1 IKSCEYH
8 RYCYLS
14 NLDATVRKINSTQFQ
29 KQNIRVLVAAD
40 VAAPGI
46 DIPHLDNE
54 IRQAAEFLELPQL
67 LMVLESIQARSQF
80 MNSDLNNQYKQVV
93 RQRLEDICLFAD
105 VMFELDDGSMPAH
118 RAILTA
124 RCDMMKAMFS
134 GDFRE
139 SSAKV
144 IVFPG
149 VREYTFH
156 KLLCYLYTDEVPAI
170 SLCLPR
176 LVNLVES
183 RVIEDLERLA
193 QNDGNEGVENCLR
206 LLEPCKLHNAD
217 QLADWY
223 LKDYDY
229 YQKCFAEQDKEIK
242 PTLKRNRNHSGCLC
256 FSGTNKSRRA
266 EAETKSSGDT
276 TADRPL
282 FDASTEVDLYLRA
295 EILSYEL

>member
-1 IKSCEYH
+1 
-8 RYCYLS
+8 
-14 NLDATVRKINSTQFQ
+14 
-29 KQNIRVLVAAD
+29 
-40 VAAPGI
+40 
-46 DIPHLDNE
+46 
-54 IRQAAEFLELPQL
+54 
-67 LMVLESIQARSQF
+67 
-80 MNSDLNNQYKQVV
+80 
-93 RQRLEDICLFAD
+93 
-105 VMFELDDGSMPAH
+105 MFELDDGSMPAH

-144 IVFPG
+144 VSIYINILYKGKIMLKTQRGVNLLSYNLYKFQIVFPG

-170 SLCLPR
+170 SSGRCLNLLELANRLCLPR

-217 QLADWY
+217 QLADWCMNHLCVNYNKLCKMSPRSVRLLHPDNQEY
-223 LKDYDY
+223 LN
-229 YQKCFAEQDKEIK
+229 EHRW
-242 PTLKRNRNHSGCLC
+242 P
-256 FSGTNKSRRA
+256 
-266 EAETKSSGDT
+266 
-276 TADRPL
+276 P
-282 FDASTEVDLYLRA
+282 VW
-295 EILSYEL
+295 